1 MKTENRFQCIT
12 NSVKDAI
19 ILVDKEAKITYWN
32 PAAEKTFGYSS
43 LEAIGKCVHKLLV
56 PNTTCPE
63 GRARIK
69 QSVKIFEETGVGYFT
84 VGSVELIGR
93 HKNGSEFPVELTI
106 SPLKISGKWNAVG
119 VVKDLSE
126 KKRSEEKKKETEQRY
141 HALFNQSPLGVLI
154 IDPQTMGFVEFNDVA
169 HQQLGYT
176 REEFEKLTLP
186 DIEAKESP
194 EEVRSHIDVILKG
207 MGEEFETEQQTK
219 DCSIRN
225 VLVSTRTIKVRDK
238 KFLHCIFHD
247 ITEIRNAQKAL
258 LESEIQ
264 YRQLIEVAQEGVWVF
279 DEDYV
284 TKFVN
289 PRMAQMFGYVQS
301 ELVGKKIFD
310 FIDEKTLSMFQD
322 YLKEHKE
329 GIVGNFEYE
338 FSKKDGSRVF
348 TSISAS
354 QITDDNGNYVGTMA
368 LLADITSRKDMEKKL
383 EKYSKR
389 LESLV
394 EKKTKQLAEAQAQI
408 IKSERLAA
416 IGELAGMIGHDLRN
430 PLSGI
435 KNAAYYLRKRDLEN
449 LSPQSKE
456 MIEIIDK
463 CVGHSNKI
471 INDLLDYSREI
482 RLEREKTLLN
492 DLVSEALSMVR
503 IPEKINVV
511 KEFDTKTELSVDI
524 DKLERVFA
532 NLVKN
537 AIDAMPDG
545 GTILIASKETNGHLE
560 LTFTD
565 TGIGIPDDVMPKLFS
580 PLFTTKAQGMGFG
593 LAICKRV
600 VEAHGGTI
608 TCLTSKGKGTT
619 FTITIPIDIK
629 QELEVKQIG

>member
-1 MKTENRFQCIT
+1 METENKFACIT
-12 NSVKDAI
+12 NSIKDAI
-19 ILVDKEAKITYWN
+19 ILVDEEAKISYWN
-32 PAAEKTFGYSS
+32 PAAEKTFGYANK
-43 LEAIGKCVHKLLV
+43 EAIGKCIHELV
-56 PNTTCPE
+56 VPKSMCPE
-63 GRARIK
+63 GRSRIK
-69 QSVKIFEETGVGYFT
+69 QSVNIFAETGVGYFT
-84 VGSVELIGR
+84 VGNVELIGR
-93 HKNGSEFPVELTI
+93 HKNGKEFPVELSI
-106 SPLKISGKWNAVG
+106 SPLKISGKWSAVG

-126 KKRSEEKKKETEQRY
+126 KKQAEHKKKETEQRY
-141 HALFNQSPLGVLI
+141 HAMFNQSPLGILI
-154 IDPQTMGFVEFNDVA
+154 VDPQTMGFVEFNDVA

-176 REEFEKLTLP
+176 REEFEKLTVP
-186 DIEAKESP
+186 DIEARESP
-194 EEVRSHIDVILKG
+194 EEVRSHMDAMLKV

-225 VLVSTRTIKVRDK
+225 ILVSTRTIMVRDK

-247 ITEIRNAQKAL
+247 ITEIRNVQKSL
-258 LESEIQ
+258 VESEAQ
-264 YRQLIEVAQEGVWVF
+264 YRQLVEVAQEGVWVF
-279 DEDYV
+279 DADYV

-310 FIDEKTLSMFQD
+310 FIDEETLRMFQD
-322 YLKEHKE
+322 YMKEHKE

-338 FSKKDGSRVF
+338 FSKKDGTRVF

-354 QITDDNGNYVGTMA
+354 QITDDNGNYIGTMA
-368 LLADITSRKDMEKKL
+368 LLADITTRKDMEKKL
-383 EKYSKR
+383 EKYSKH

-394 EKKTKQLAEAQAQI
+394 EKKTNQLAEAQAQI

-435 KNAAYYLRKRDLEN
+435 KNAAYYLRKRDIEN

-482 RLEREKTLLN
+482 RLDREKTTID

-503 IPEKINVV
+503 IPEKVNVE
-511 KEFDTKTELSVDI
+511 KKFEKKAELVVDL
-524 DKLERVFA
+524 DKLERVFV

-545 GTILIASKETNGHLE
+545 GTILIAGKETNGHLE
-560 LTFTD
+560 LAFTD
-565 TGIGIPDDVMPKLFS
+565 TGIGIPDDVMPKIFS

-608 TCLTSKGKGTT
+608 NCQTVKGKGTT
-619 FTITIPIDIK
+619 FTVTLPLDSK
-629 QELEVKQIG
+629 SELEVKQIG